1 MVGADYTEVRL
12 GAGSILEETEN
23 SPIRSLRK
31 FSSSRTKGKKNIKT
45 KHYSTRRH
53 MRITKTL

>member
-23 SPIRSLRK
+23 SLRK
-31 FSSSRTKGKKNIKT
+31 FISSRSKGKKNIKT
-45 KHYSTRRH
+45 KHDSTRRH